1 MNNTPESLA
10 DLFRQLAFISALIG
24 GFAFAFLGVLLTAPS
39 RSRIVEWTA
48 GMAMATAA
56 SLIVCVIGW
65 TLMASDV
72 ITSAPAKSSGEEFLK
87 VALKLNR
94 MHSRLSI
101 LFILGVLLFLASLGL
116 SGWVRSRALGIAS
129 TVIALLAAVGLMF
142 TLTPFLR

>member
-48 GMAMATAA
+48 GTAMATAA

-65 TLMASDV
+65 TLMASEV
-72 ITSAPAKSSGEEFLK
+72 ITSTPAKASAEEFFK
-87 VALKLNR
+87 VAVGLNR
-94 MHSRLSI
+94 MHSRLSL
-101 LFILGVLLFLASLGL
+101 LFILGMFLFLASLGL
-116 SGWVRSRALGIAS
+116 SGWVRSRSLGIVS
-129 TVIALLAAVGLMF
+129 TVIALLAAVGLML

>member
-1 MNNTPESLA
+1 MTDTPESLA

-24 GFAFAFLGVLLTAPS
+24 GFAFAFLGVLLTVPS

-48 GMAMATAA
+48 GMATATVAG
-56 SLIVCVIGW
+56 LMICVIGW

-72 ITSAPAKSSGEEFLK
+72 ITSTPAKASAEEFLK

-94 MHSRLSI
+94 MHSLLSL
-101 LFILGVLLFLASLGL
+101 LFIAGMLLFLASLGL

-129 TVIALLAAVGLMF
+129 SVIALLAAVGLM
-142 TLTPFLR
+142 LVLSPFLR